1 MINGFFPREN
11 QDKRSFIEDIKDR
24 TETIIIYESPYRILD
39 TIDTLKEGLGNRK
52 VAICRELT
60 KLHEEIFRGTLEE
73 AKIHFEENAPKG
85 EFVCVISGKTDKEIE
100 EENTS
105 KWISMS
111 IEEHIIH
118 YIDNEGM
125 KKKDAIKQVA
135 KDRGVAK
142 SEIYKFSLDIQG

>member
-1 MINGFFPREN
+1 MLL
-11 QDKRSFIEDIKDR
+11 
-24 TETIIIYESPYRILD
+24 TT
-39 TIDTLKEGLGNRK
+39 K
-52 VAICRELT
+52 V
-60 KLHEEIFRGTLEE
+60 
-73 AKIHFEENAPKG
+73 
-85 EFVCVISGKTDKEIE
+85 KTDKEIE

-142 SEIYKFSLDIQG
+142 SEIYKFSLDI

>member
-1 MINGFFPREN
+1 
-11 QDKRSFIEDIKDR
+11 EDIKDR

-142 SEIYKFSLDIQG
+142 SEIYKFSLDI

>member
-1 MINGFFPREN
+1 MKQINFIFTKNGFHI
-11 QDKRSFIEDIKDR
+11 D
-24 TETIIIYESPYRILD
+24 ET
-39 TIDTLKEGLGNRK
+39 K
-52 VAICRELT
+52 
-60 KLHEEIFRGTLEE
+60 
-73 AKIHFEENAPKG
+73 
-85 EFVCVISGKTDKEIE
+85 

-142 SEIYKFSLDIQG
+142 SEIYKFSLDI

>member
-1 MINGFFPREN
+1 MFKGFFPREN
-11 QDKRSFIEDIKDR
+11 KDKRSFIEDIKDR

-142 SEIYKFSLDIQG
+142 SEIYKFSLDI

>member
-1 MINGFFPREN
+1 
-11 QDKRSFIEDIKDR
+11 
-24 TETIIIYESPYRILD
+24 
-39 TIDTLKEGLGNRK
+39 
-52 VAICRELT
+52 
-60 KLHEEIFRGTLEE
+60 
-73 AKIHFEENAPKG
+73 
-85 EFVCVISGKTDKEIE
+85 
-100 EENTS
+100 
-105 KWISMS
+105 MS

>member
-1 MINGFFPREN
+1 ML
-11 QDKRSFIEDIKDR
+11 Q
-24 TETIIIYESPYRILD
+24 
-39 TIDTLKEGLGNRK
+39 K
-52 VAICRELT
+52 VSL
-60 KLHEEIFRGTLEE
+60 
-73 AKIHFEENAPKG
+73 
-85 EFVCVISGKTDKEIE
+85 ISGKTDKEIE

-142 SEIYKFSLDIQG
+142 SEIYKFSLDI